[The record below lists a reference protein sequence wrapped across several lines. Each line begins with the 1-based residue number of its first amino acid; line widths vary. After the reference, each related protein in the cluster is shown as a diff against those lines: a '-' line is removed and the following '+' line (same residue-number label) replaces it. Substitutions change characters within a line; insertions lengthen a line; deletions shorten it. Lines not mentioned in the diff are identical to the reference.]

1 MSKDDDARLANIY
14 TASPPYLRY
23 PERNNLSWMLSV
35 GYNKTPRHRYI
46 RDALLRACASWTNQF
61 PVTVSLLCYRS
72 HP

>member
-23 PERNNLSWMLSV
+23 PERNNLS
-35 GYNKTPRHRYI
+35 
-46 RDALLRACASWTNQF
+46 QF

-72 HP
+72 HPNRSQNNQCRVKYIHI